1 MEVINAIGDL
11 VQKYG
16 LFTVVVIV
24 CLLIALGISRAW
36 AKAKDTRTEKE
47 DNYNKANDL
56 ILNKFIEQDKE
67 LTSLRTDVTGDH
79 ETINRLEGAL
89 QDALRQI
96 DELQK
101 TVVRLQSDKDAI
113 AGERDKVRADLD
125 KANESIRELEQRAA
139 NLEGQLTAARELQAT
154 VIKPLID
161 AVRLSVPMAAVVL
174 ADTGAL
180 NPAHVP
186 DGDPAA
192 AAPTTLEA

>member
-24 CLLIALGISRAW
+24 CLLIAYGLSRTW
-36 AKAKDTRTEKE
+36 ANAKNARTEKE

-174 ADTGAL
+174 ADGGTL

-186 DGDPAA
+186 DGDPTASA
-192 AAPTTLEA
+192 QTTLEA